1 MNDKLKKEKREK
13 EFEEW
18 VENPSIGWLNDTM
31 TRKEFKASLKSFI
44 SKLIQQEVP
53 KGVCKHCW
61 NKGYSTEMTEVV
73 SSADFFG
80 DKEYKTGAKITINFC
95 KCDKG
100 KQLKELIQREREE
113 ELDRIGLE
121 KIYSESEKDRD
132 LVVGYNQAIEDL
144 EKIKSNLLKGRN
156 KQKD

>member
-1 MNDKLKKEKREK
+1 MNDKLKKELQDKCWYWLSYADGLKEK
-13 EFEEW
+13 DKWKYAE
-18 VENPSIGWLNDTM
+18 TM
-31 TRKEFKASLKSFI
+31 AKDLDEI
-44 SKLIQQEVP
+44 IQQEVP